1 MASSPKLLD
10 QVTIVARLKH
20 LSLRTEKA
28 YRQHI
33 KQFILFHNKRHPI
46 EMGET
51 EIRDFLSHLA
61 IDRNVAASTQN
72 VALAALLF
80 LYKETL
86 TSLTTRS
93 TFAAAKAIKTESLCS
108 QPVSKSPYE
117 NSC

>member
-51 EIRDFLSHLA
+51 EIRVQFFSLFFLARLAQRADPRSH
-61 IDRNVAASTQN
+61 T
-72 VALAALLF
+72 
-80 LYKETL
+80 K
-86 TSLTTRS
+86 
-93 TFAAAKAIKTESLCS
+93 
-108 QPVSKSPYE
+108 
-117 NSC
+117 